1 MNIPL
6 MDKRVRSLEEMMAD
20 LIATS
25 ENTSRIVAQTSV
37 AMKEFGDRV
46 DRSIEEGRADR
57 KKSAEEMGK
66 FQEAMQEDRKSFK
79 EEMREF
85 KDKVDRTIEE
95 GRADR
100 RKSAEEMSKFQA
112 EMEAN
117 RRKSDEQMS
126 KFQAEM
132 SAARG
137 HSEREMSKFQ
147 DEMQEDRRNSKEEMS
162 KFQAEMEANRRK
174 SDERMSKFQAEM
186 SAARGHSEREMSKFQ
201 DEMQEDR
208 RNSKEEM
215 SKFQEDMRLDRRE
228 LNKKLGEIAHKQGR
242 MAEDLVSPSIC
253 RILLEIL
260 GLPLSYECNQSERV
274 RRRHSKIRGR
284 RREFDV
290 VAEYGDYVLVVET
303 KSTPKPENIPELLAM
318 TREFRDYFPE
328 FKDRKLIAGLAM
340 LYADKSLIRYASSKG
355 ILILAVGDE
364 LMDVMNEPGFVPTEF

>member
-25 ENTSRIVAQTSV
+25 ENTSRIVAQTSIE
-37 AMKEFGDRV
+37 MKAFK
-46 DRSIEEGRADR
+46 EE
-57 KKSAEEMGK
+57 
-66 FQEAMQEDRKSFK
+66 MQEDRRSFK
-79 EEMREF
+79 EEMSEF

-100 RKSAEEMSKFQA
+100 RKSAEEMSKFQE

-117 RRKSDEQMS
+117 RRKSDERMR
-126 KFQAEM
+126 KFQEEM

-137 HSEREMSKFQ
+137 HSEKEMSKFQ
-147 DEMQEDRRNSKEEMS
+147 NEMQEDRRNSKEEMS
-162 KFQAEMEANRRK
+162 KFQEEMEANRRK
-174 SDERMSKFQAEM
+174 SDERMSKFQE
-186 SAARGHSEREMSKFQ
+186 
-201 DEMQEDR
+201 DMQEDR

-242 MAEDLVSPSIC
+242 MAEDLVAPSIC

-318 TREFRDYFPE
+318 TREFWDYFPE
-328 FKDRKLIAGLAM
+328 YKDRKLIAGLAM
-340 LYADKSLIRYASSKG
+340 LYADKSLIRYASSNG

>member
-25 ENTSRIVAQTSV
+25 ENTSRIVAQTSIEM
-37 AMKEFGDRV
+37 AAFKEEMKEDR
-46 DRSIEEGRADR
+46 R
-57 KKSAEEMGK
+57 
-66 FQEAMQEDRKSFK
+66 SFK
-79 EEMREF
+79 EEMQEDRRSFKEEMSEF

-95 GRADR
+95 GRLD
-100 RKSAEEMSKFQA
+100 
-112 EMEAN
+112 
-117 RRKSDEQMS
+117 
-126 KFQAEM
+126 
-132 SAARG
+132 
-137 HSEREMSKFQ
+137 
-147 DEMQEDRRNSKEEMS
+147 
-162 KFQAEMEANRRK
+162 RRK

-186 SAARGHSEREMSKFQ
+186 SAARGHSENEMSKFQ
-201 DEMQEDR
+201 DEMQEDRKNSKEEMSKFQEEMEANRRKSDERMSKFQEDMHEDR

-228 LNKKLGEIAHKQGR
+228 LNKKLGEIANKQGR
-242 MAEDLVSPSIC
+242 MAEDLVAPSIC

-328 FKDRKLIAGLAM
+328 YKDRKFIAGLAM

-364 LMDVMNEPGFVPTEF
+364 LMDVMNEPGFKPTEF

>member
-1 MNIPL
+1 

-25 ENTSRIVAQTSV
+25 ENTSRIVAQTSIEMK
-37 AMKEFGDRV
+37 AFKEEMKEDR
-46 DRSIEEGRADR
+46 RSFKEE
-57 KKSAEEMGK
+57 
-66 FQEAMQEDRKSFK
+66 MQEDRRSFK

-100 RKSAEEMSKFQA
+100 RKSAEEMSKFQE

-117 RRKSDEQMS
+117 RWKSDEQMS

-132 SAARG
+132 
-137 HSEREMSKFQ
+137 
-147 DEMQEDRRNSKEEMS
+147 
-162 KFQAEMEANRRK
+162 EASRK
-174 SDERMSKFQAEM
+174 RSDER
-186 SAARGHSEREMSKFQ
+186 MSKFQ

-228 LNKKLGEIAHKQGR
+228 LNKKLGEIANKQGR
-242 MAEDLVSPSIC
+242 MAEDLVAPSIC

-328 FKDRKLIAGLAM
+328 YKDRKLIAGLAM
-340 LYADKSLIRYASSKG
+340 LYADKSLIRYASSQG

-364 LMDVMNEPGFVPTEF
+364 LMDVMNEPGFKPTEF

>member
-25 ENTSRIVAQTSV
+25 ENTSRIVAQTSIE
-37 AMKEFGDRV
+37 MKAF
-46 DRSIEEGRADR
+46 
-57 KKSAEEMGK
+57 KEEMK
-66 FQEAMQEDRKSFK
+66 EDRKSFK
-79 EEMREF
+79 VEMREF

-95 GRADR
+95 GRLDR

-117 RRKSDEQMS
+117 RRKSDEQ
-126 KFQAEM
+126 
-132 SAARG
+132 
-137 HSEREMSKFQ
+137 
-147 DEMQEDRRNSKEEMS
+147 
-162 KFQAEMEANRRK
+162 
-174 SDERMSKFQAEM
+174 MSKFQAEM

-355 ILILAVGDE
+355 IIILAVGDE

>member
-37 AMKEFGDRV
+37 AMKEFGDKV

-117 RRKSDEQMS
+117 RRKSDEQ
-126 KFQAEM
+126 
-132 SAARG
+132 
-137 HSEREMSKFQ
+137 
-147 DEMQEDRRNSKEEMS
+147 
-162 KFQAEMEANRRK
+162 
-174 SDERMSKFQAEM
+174 MSKFQAEM

-355 ILILAVGDE
+355 IIILAVGDE

>member
-25 ENTSRIVAQTSV
+25 ENTSRIVAQTSIEM
-37 AMKEFGDRV
+37 AAFKEEMKEDR
-46 DRSIEEGRADR
+46 R
-57 KKSAEEMGK
+57 
-66 FQEAMQEDRKSFK
+66 SFK
-79 EEMREF
+79 EEMQEDRRSFKEEMKEDRRSFKEEMSEF

-95 GRADR
+95 GRLD
-100 RKSAEEMSKFQA
+100 
-112 EMEAN
+112 
-117 RRKSDEQMS
+117 
-126 KFQAEM
+126 
-132 SAARG
+132 
-137 HSEREMSKFQ
+137 
-147 DEMQEDRRNSKEEMS
+147 
-162 KFQAEMEANRRK
+162 RRK

-186 SAARGHSEREMSKFQ
+186 SAARGHSENEMSKFQ
-201 DEMQEDR
+201 DEMQEDRKNSKEEMSKFQEEMEANRRKSDERMSKFQEDMQEDR

-228 LNKKLGEIAHKQGR
+228 LNKKLGEIANKQGR
-242 MAEDLVSPSIC
+242 MAEDLVAPSIC

-328 FKDRKLIAGLAM
+328 YKDRKFIAGLAM

-364 LMDVMNEPGFVPTEF
+364 LMDVMNEPGFKPTEF

>member
-25 ENTSRIVAQTSV
+25 ENTSRIVAQTSIEM
-37 AMKEFGDRV
+37 AAFKEEMKEDR
-46 DRSIEEGRADR
+46 R
-57 KKSAEEMGK
+57 
-66 FQEAMQEDRKSFK
+66 SFK
-79 EEMREF
+79 EEMQEDRRSFKEEMKEDRRSFKEEMSEF

-95 GRADR
+95 GRLD
-100 RKSAEEMSKFQA
+100 
-112 EMEAN
+112 
-117 RRKSDEQMS
+117 
-126 KFQAEM
+126 
-132 SAARG
+132 
-137 HSEREMSKFQ
+137 
-147 DEMQEDRRNSKEEMS
+147 
-162 KFQAEMEANRRK
+162 RRK

-186 SAARGHSEREMSKFQ
+186 SAARGHSENEMSKFQ
-201 DEMQEDR
+201 DEMQEDRKNSKEEMSKFQEEMEANRRKSDERMSKFQEDMHEDR

-228 LNKKLGEIAHKQGR
+228 LNKKLGEIANKQGR
-242 MAEDLVSPSIC
+242 MAEDLVAPSIC

-328 FKDRKLIAGLAM
+328 YKDRKLIAGLAM

-364 LMDVMNEPGFVPTEF
+364 LMDVMNEPGFKPTEF